1 MSSVDDII
9 EDDDDEYLEDFDASP
24 LKRANT
30 EEVGD
35 AYSEDGFDADGDV
48 PSLRRVATEEVI
60 GEPSEGDGYDDDFGA
75 EKEEQAFS
83 PEDEDAYAEDFVA
96 ERPSVAP
103 PADDADYADDDF
115 DVASPA
121 PPKPDDAEA
130 YEDEF
135 EEAAAAS
142 PSPPEAD
149 DNSDGGVYEDNDFE
163 GGDSFEKD
171 AAAAEA
177 RRASTMAVHAPAADG
192 DAQSYGD
199 DFASQPSVESGFVEN
214 DVEAA
219 PARPR
224 SETETAIAPADD
236 DYGEDDFADEPAN
249 DDYADDF
256 SAGADAGRP
265 PSPQPS
271 VELPV
276 SVEEPTPAAPEP
288 SAGGYSEAFDSDA
301 PPATLVE
308 KSSQRYDEEEFE
320 PVAVVEATSTYQEE
334 EFEPETPVATTAS
347 PLGVGSARGG
357 RRGGVA
363 RLGRDDDAGARR
375 GRARLRRRW
384 LRERRQDE
392 PAAAR
397 RLEPS
402 ASTPAS
408 AFAASAPAAKAAARA
423 GPRPQ
428 SASASARSPAVVAAA
443 ESSPERDEA
452 MDALL
457 AKIASLEA
465 RLDERERGERRAG
478 AASAKPAAK
487 RKKKQRPRSAP
498 RRVYRPASP
507 VAERR
512 RAKAKAHGPV
522 RAWDDR
528 FEEKEP
534 QTKKPPA
541 PSTYDAST
549 GHRVNAKD
557 YEASLAFKVTST
569 SKHATTMSEL
579 GLEVGKNGSLKV
591 NKAKAKWTDASAARL
606 VAAGAKPYERPPPA
620 SPPKKVPAGYPTT
633 ALQQSARHY
642 VDRCA
647 RWQKIESGGKYGRLL
662 AAGDF
667 KGAAAIEP
675 RRPFDPSKS
684 PANEPRTWKAYKKL
698 RRWDALVTVEAIP
711 NRGRQLSTRHD
722 PSRYAAEADKAAR
735 AALDALGAW
744 GVRAAS
750 VVSLVESPANSG
762 DKNRVGA
769 LEVQVAVVTDADA
782 GPRTKVVFSKIA
794 RRTWPSESYVKRRVD
809 EFLGAVGAFSAA
821 DARKTLEDA
830 PSAPWPEDGELPW
843 DWDGDNRPAPDAR
856 PKLPDVPQFVEAKRN
871 GGAAALFNNVYNAP
885 AAETPPDDADDD
897 ALMAGGADET
907 AFDSPRADDEPP
919 EPEPAAAA
927 EPEPEEAEEDF
938 DEPAAPEITTPAPE
952 PAKPPAPKQ
961 PAPEPAAAKPAP
973 EPSAT
978 KPAASNSRPQPAAP
992 QEPAAEPAAP
1002 KAAAEPAAPKPK
1014 QQPEAAAQATPTK
1027 APPAEDADDEDEND
1041 AYDEPD
1047 FDEPAAAEPAAVA
1060 QTAAAPEPEP
1070 EPAAAAQ
1077 TEERTEEPSRNN
1089 ASQYQGVVYTGP
1101 APAAEEAEEDHEAAD
1116 AAPAPI
1122 VVPDHEKEPFAEVGA
1137 PRGRFQTFKFKGF
1150 NKATKGE
1157 KIRGDRLA
1165 PVEPAKISEAEPEP
1179 EPEPEPEAPSLAYK
1193 QLMKYTAKEREKV
1206 EHKPKKEAPR
1216 EKNAAGK
1223 LVDYFAAHGYASLAP
1238 CAPALVEDG
1247 FDTLEALSTL
1257 TEEDALALPNVRR
1270 GHAKLL
1276 AVVAKRVANDLA
1288 EAALAGDAPAEADEA
1303 GAPAKAADD
1312 GDDDADRPARKTV
1325 RPLKGKKHNKRF
1337 VEPEKVKPPEPEP
1350 EPEEDAEIEYVASP
1364 WALKKPDKPKKK
1376 KPEEKPQEPEPVREE
1391 FDPSTAARGAKTRPE
1406 SGRRERRKSREDA
1419 PPKPSPRDEPDP
1431 RPTAEE
1437 VARIDGAVS
1446 AAGLR
1451 RLVKKRGLEDPTP
1464 AVLEALLTAVDIDGD
1479 GAVPPQDAAVFA
1491 RGQVPGGEGL
1501 GTLWRSVRAVVSAT
1515 KYDVTRLEEQ
1525 LFAKYDAD
1533 AEGHISLKKFRSTL
1547 EKVAKK
1553 TRDLDLDGA
1562 DWGLVQAIWGVPDRI
1577 DYVTFCSWLNPTKT
1591 SKLKAKASRLAVKA
1605 CKESGETDGDFWT
1618 QLCMRHAPPAEAQ
1631 AFEMLLYDGRKK
1643 KKKQA
1648 MEEEEDPM
1656 LRKERRKSKAKAKK
1670 KERKGDENDEGDAG
1684 PGLSSLGGAPKLT

>member
-35 AYSEDGFDADGDV
+35 GYSEDGFDADGDV

-75 EKEEQAFS
+75 EEEEQAFS
-83 PEDEDAYAEDFVA
+83 PEDEDAYAEDF
-96 ERPSVAP
+96 
-103 PADDADYADDDF
+103 
-115 DVASPA
+115 
-121 PPKPDDAEA
+121 PDDAEA

-236 DYGEDDFADEPAN
+236 DYGDEDFPEQPAN
-249 DDYADDF
+249 EDYADDF

-347 PLGVGSARGG
+347 PAGRGSGGGG

-375 GRARLRRRW
+375 GRARSSAVGGV
-384 LRERRQDE
+384 ERLGLQR
-392 PAAAR
+392 
-397 RLEPS
+397 
-402 ASTPAS
+402 AS
-408 AFAASAPAAKAAARA
+408 AASAPPRSLAGGLGDGLAGGDVDAAR
-423 GPRPQ
+423 
-428 SASASARSPAVVAAA
+428 
-443 ESSPERDEA
+443 
-452 MDALL
+452 
-457 AKIASLEA
+457 
-465 RLDERERGERRAG
+465 
-478 AASAKPAAK
+478 
-487 RKKKQRPRSAP
+487 
-498 RRVYRPASP
+498 
-507 VAERR
+507 
-512 RAKAKAHGPV
+512 GPV

-534 QTKKPPA
+534 QTVRPVAVGAALRHVRAVAAAGDQPARPGGAAPVFRVVVHKQKKPPA

-557 YEASLAFKVTST
+557 YEASLQFKVTST
-569 SKHATTMSEL
+569 SKHASTMSEL

-684 PANEPRTWKAYKKL
+684 PANEPRTWKAYKL
-698 RRWDALVTVEAIP
+698 RRWDALVTVEAIL

-722 PSRYAAEADKAAR
+722 PSRYAAEAEKAAR
-735 AALDALGAW
+735 AALDALGAC
-744 GVRAAS
+744 VAAS

-762 DKNRVGA
+762 DKNRVA
-769 LEVQVAVVTDADA
+769 RWRSRS
-782 GPRTKVVFSKIA
+782 PSSRTRTRGRGRRSSSKIA
-794 RRTWPSESYVKRRVD
+794 RRTWPSESYVKKRVD
-809 EFLGAVGAFSAA
+809 EFGAVGAFSAA

-830 PSAPWPEDGELPW
+830 PSAPGPRTASCPGTGTATTGP
-843 DWDGDNRPAPDAR
+843 RPTR

-871 GGAAALFNNVYNAP
+871 GGAAALFNN
-885 AAETPPDDADDD
+885 AA
-897 ALMAGGADET
+897 
-907 AFDSPRADDEPP
+907 
-919 EPEPAAAA
+919 
-927 EPEPEEAEEDF
+927 
-938 DEPAAPEITTPAPE
+938 
-952 PAKPPAPKQ
+952 
-961 PAPEPAAAKPAP
+961 
-973 EPSAT
+973 
-978 KPAASNSRPQPAAP
+978 
-992 QEPAAEPAAP
+992 
-1002 KAAAEPAAPKPK
+1002 PAAPKPK
-1014 QQPEAAAQATPTK
+1014 QQPEEAARDPTE

-1077 TEERTEEPSRNN
+1077 TDERTEEPSRNN

-1122 VVPDHEKEPFAEVGA
+1122 VVPDHEKEPFA
-1137 PRGRFQTFKFKGF
+1137 
-1150 NKATKGE
+1150 
-1157 KIRGDRLA
+1157 
-1165 PVEPAKISEAEPEP
+1165 
-1179 EPEPEPEAPSLAYK
+1179 
-1193 QLMKYTAKEREKV
+1193 
-1206 EHKPKKEAPR
+1206 
-1216 EKNAAGK
+1216 
-1223 LVDYFAAHGYASLAP
+1223 
-1238 CAPALVEDG
+1238 
-1247 FDTLEALSTL
+1247 EALSTL

-1350 EPEEDAEIEYVASP
+1350 EPEEEAEIEYVASP

-1376 KPEEKPQEPEPVREE
+1376 KPEEAPKEPEPVREE

-1406 SGRRERRKSREDA
+1406 SGRRERRKSRENA

-1437 VARIDGAVS
+1437 VARIDGAVEAIRAALGGMEDLEAALAGLADAEDGKVS

-1670 KERKGDENDEGDAG
+1670 KERKGDENDEGNAG